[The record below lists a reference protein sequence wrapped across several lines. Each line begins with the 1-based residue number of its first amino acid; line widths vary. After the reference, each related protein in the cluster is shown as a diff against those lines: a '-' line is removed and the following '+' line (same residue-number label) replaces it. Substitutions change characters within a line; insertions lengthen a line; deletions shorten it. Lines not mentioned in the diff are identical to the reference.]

1 MDFLKTA
8 TGFTFMSKMMKFP
21 IVPRLWVMVLMMVN
35 MAALYF
41 IDSLEGQVVIAV
53 FMASAAIMITL
64 DAKLGFVKLLGI
76 GHVLWLGLVPW
87 LYFRLDG
94 LSPDTLVYQWVML
107 VIVINAISLVI
118 DIRDVVQYLK
128 GDRAPVIE

>member
-1 MDFLKTA
+1 MDFLLTA
-8 TGFTFMSKMMKFP
+8 IGFRFMSKMMKFK
-21 IVPRLWVMVLMMVN
+21 IIPRTWVMVMIMVN

-41 IDSLEGQVVIAV
+41 IDTLEGQVVIGV
-53 FMASAAIMITL
+53 FMVSVAMMIIL
-64 DAKLGFVKLLGI
+64 DAKMGFVKLLGL

-94 LSPDTLVYQWVML
+94 LTPDTLVYQWIMV
-107 VIVINAISLVI
+107 VIAINGISLII

>member
-1 MDFLKTA
+1 MDFLLTA
-8 TGFTFMSKMMKFP
+8 IGFRFMSKMMKFP
-21 IVPRLWVMVLMMVN
+21 LVPRIWVMVMIMVN

-41 IDSLEGQVVIAV
+41 IDTLEGQVVIGV
-53 FMASAAIMITL
+53 FMVSAAMMIIR
-64 DAKLGFVKLLGI
+64 DAKMGFVKLLGL

-94 LSPDTLVYQWVML
+94 LTPDTLVHQWVMV
-107 VIVINAISLVI
+107 VIAINGISLII

>member
-21 IVPRLWVMVLMMVN
+21 LVPRIWVMVMIMVN

-41 IDSLEGQVVIAV
+41 IDTLEGQVVIGV
-53 FMASAAIMITL
+53 FMVSAAMMIIR
-64 DAKLGFVKLLGI
+64 DAKMGFVKLLGL

-94 LSPDTLVYQWVML
+94 LSPDTLVYQWIMV
-107 VIVINAISLVI
+107 VIAINGISLII
-118 DIRDVVQYLK
+118 DIRDVVQYVK